1 MIHSDYQ
8 ICSRFLEME
17 RRNNKSVDV
26 VKRKTGGTVNKRN
39 SKLLE
44 REDII
49 IRPQEA
55 GLNRSYSV
63 VEKGNSGQERLDESN
78 RRYSSL
84 ERVQGKGFERNMP
97 TDQQKR
103 RSLDGR
109 NSVKFEDEEVFR
121 YDVVEGGVNNRNSYA
136 EDRERRYSREGVDV
150 RQSPKRY
157 SRGEEIGARQSPKRY
172 SQGEEVNIRQSPKRF
187 SRSDDMDIQNSPSR
201 RRDSSLS
208 RSRESLRSLNTYQIV
223 LADPGGSPSKMQ
235 GQLYA
240 VDSRMSPG
248 VSRRTLATPIIP
260 GKEKIRMPRQGPLGR
275 VESKVRSQL
284 RNLKSKLK

>member
-8 ICSRFLEME
+8 ICSRFFEME

-26 VKRKTGGTVNKRN
+26 VKRKSVGNANKRN
-39 SKLLE
+39 SKVLE
-44 REDII
+44 REDLI

-63 VEKGNSGQERLDESN
+63 VEKGNSGQERFDESN

-97 TDQQKR
+97 SDQQKR

-121 YDVVEGGVNNRNSYA
+121 YDIVEGGVNNRNSYA
-136 EDRERRYSREGVDV
+136 EDRERRYSKEGVDV

-157 SRGEEIGARQSPKRY
+157 SRGDEMSARQSPKRY

-201 RRDSSLS
+201 RRESLS

-223 LADPGGSPSKMQ
+223 LADPGGSPSKVQ

-248 VSRRTLATPIIP
+248 VSRKMLATPIIP
-260 GKEKIRMPRQGPLGR
+260 GKENIRMPRQGPLGR